1 MSKKGIV
8 VSPPFTPIYTGGI
21 SFSGAPDPIELRKY
35 LMYWDE
41 IDYPTN
47 MLIHI
52 SSSEIDYL
60 ESTESLKR
68 TFITFKDGVSSGKGE
83 FLIAAQEAAFRK
95 NQESEPGCWTIAQ
108 LAHIPFYSQQSV
120 GVGVEV
126 ELYDMLPVPSVDT
139 PLADILEF
147 KTKRKDEL
155 LAFRCHM
162 DEINE
167 TIQNSKDIPRSKN
180 TQISRLEF
188 ALKDIDRT
196 ITESGM
202 KRVTTHLKNVINA
215 DFSGIVG
222 SGLGFAGISSLIGM
236 SPLIAGVAGAGM
248 VFGAKSIMMPNNQ
261 CPSDLNY
268 INSIRK
274 NFI

>member
-1 MSKKGIV
+1 MNKKGIV
-8 VSPPFTPIYTGGI
+8 VSPPFTPIYTGGVRC
-21 SFSGAPDPIELRKY
+21 GGDPDPIELRKY

-52 SSSEIDYL
+52 SSPEIDYL
-60 ESTESLKR
+60 ESTKNIKR
-68 TFITFKDGVSSGKGE
+68 TVVTFQGGINTGRGE
-83 FLIAAQEAAFRK
+83 FFIKAQEAAFRQ
-95 NQESEPGCWTIAQ
+95 NQVNEPGCWTIAQ
-108 LAHIPFYSQQSV
+108 LADIPFYSQQSV
-120 GVGVEV
+120 GIGVEV
-126 ELYDMLPVPSVDT
+126 ELYDMLPVPSAGT

-147 KTKRKDEL
+147 KAKRRDEL

-167 TIQNSKDIPRSKN
+167 TIQSSKDIPRAKN
-180 TQISRLEF
+180 SQIARLEL
-188 ALKDIDRT
+188 ALKDIDKT
-196 ITESGM
+196 IGESGI
-202 KRVTTHLKNVINA
+202 KRVTTHLKNIINT

-222 SGLGFAGISSLIGM
+222 AGLGSAGISALIGM
-236 SPLIAGVAGAGM
+236 SPLVAGVAGAGL
-248 VFGAKSIMMPNNQ
+248 VFGVKSIIMPSNQ

-274 NFI
+274 SFR